1 MLEEEGS
8 AAGDSASES
17 SSNEEE
23 GVDFVTLLLTHGAD
37 GGGIAKAT
45 EKITKDQAKEILGN
59 GLCGSG
65 VGYKTLLKHIHVV
78 RQRIGVLLSASY
90 SGIDGMELCEDAAFP
105 HKQGLGKKREIKL
118 ERARECIEEFETSWT
133 ALESKYAEIE
143 VEIDVHVAAA
153 VKAYREQVEV
163 LERKLSGKG
172 RARPPPEAT
181 TPPRE

>member
-8 AAGDSASES
+8 AADSASES
-17 SSNEEE
+17 SSNEEK

-37 GGGIAKAT
+37 GGGISKAT

-65 VGYKTLLKHIHVV
+65 NGYKTLLKQINVV
-78 RQRIGVLLSASY
+78 RQRIGALLSASY
-90 SGIDGMELCEDAAFP
+90 SGIDGMELSEDAAFP
-105 HKQGLGKKREIKL
+105 HKQGLGKKRVTKL

-133 ALESKYAEIE
+133 ELESKYAEIE

-153 VKAYREQVEV
+153 VKSYSEQVEV
-163 LERKLSGKG
+163 L
-172 RARPPPEAT
+172 
-181 TPPRE
+181 